1 MQITNAVNL
10 IVELE
15 NNPDS
20 LISIV
25 MKSLLKDDPLEELKP
40 ELQTTTYKAR
50 ILSTI
55 KIIDEVKIESFLT
68 PLSLEASKVLTSPDL
83 LIFEKLKKDVEIE
96 MIEARRRI
104 KELARKIENHDTL

>member
-1 MQITNAVNL
+1 MEITNAVNL

-20 LISIV
+20 LIAIV

-40 ELQTTTYKAR
+40 ELQTAAYKAR
-50 ILSTI
+50 ILSVI
-55 KIIDEVKIESFLT
+55 KIIDEIKIESFLT
-68 PLSLEASKVLTSPDL
+68 PLSVEVSKVLTPTNL
-83 LIFEKLKKDVEIE
+83 LIFKKLKKDVEIE

-104 KELARKIENHDTL
+104 KELARKIEN